1 MEVKPREAM
10 SEGFPGQEVPAG
22 KPHLEM
28 PKGHRVKDA
37 RSRRS
42 SGDGAGEPNTEAR
55 FPRMMYWARRIEQEL
70 DRVLQ
75 HASAQQLR
83 GLGDE
88 ATRLPAQRSVAGL
101 CSSICFRTG
110 PDRSEPGYIP
120 TGPDRTGPSAG
131 TCEVLRRSCFGPMP
145 RLSISARLLASM
157 APGPAFL
164 PKVPPSCPKSRLPAH
179 CPAFLSSFPP
189 SCPAQLLFIVL
200 LSLGGICSF
209 FWQQMTQEVQIYN
222 EKRRQFSLLRNS
234 PGDVVQKVSSDI
246 EKLLGKKRK
255 ALERLTREA
264 ERLQKEHVWKD
275 NIKEWDMEYYDSKA
289 ELDYYAV
296 QDADGHGHAAPS
308 SSLRLEFV
316 YDPNFRNSVNFS
328 YTAVQIPTDIYKGSP
343 VILNE
348 LNWTQGL
355 EKTFVENSREDPSLL
370 WQAFGSATGV
380 TRYYPAT
387 PWRAPDKIDLYDV
400 RRRSWYI
407 QGASSPKDMVILVDV
422 SGSVSGLTL
431 KLIKASVIE
440 MLDTLSDDDY
450 VNVARFSEKAE
461 PVVPC
466 FKHLVQANVRN
477 KRTFKQAVQL
487 MQAKGMTDY
496 KSGFHFAFQQ
506 LLNVTNMPRA
516 NCNKVI
522 MLFTDG
528 GEDRAQDV
536 FEQYNWPN
544 KTVRVFTFSVGQ
556 HNYDVTPLQ
565 WIACANKGY
574 YFEIR
579 SICAIRTNTQE
590 YLDVLGRPM
599 VLAGNR
605 AKQVQWTNVYQDA
618 LGLGLVVTGTMP
630 VFNLTV
636 EGSSQNQ
643 LILGVMGVDVH
654 LDEIKKLTPRYNLG
668 ANGYIFAIDPNG
680 YVLLH
685 PNLQPKGARGPLG
698 LRTRTVT
705 CFVAEPLKGVQAGR
719 VPGGGAQAAAPPTAH
734 LNLRGA
740 PGPRNTCLPLPLQ
753 MVNLPEPVT
762 LDFLDA
768 ELEDVNK
775 QEIRRQMI
783 DGRPGQSAISSLV
796 KSIDEAGGR
805 SGRRPSGGLFRTLSC
820 CSSSHT
826 GRLCS
831 RQQAARWV
839 TGWLSLVPVWWC
851 ATTAFA
857 PPVVALEVEA
867 EAVARPWF
875 SASGA
880 CLAVGSR
887 GVPCPMSFGR
897 TAHGRPR
904 ITDSDLTKLSGEFPS
919 KARYIDEARR
929 IYTWT
934 PVNGT
939 DYSLGLVLPTYNEY
953 YLRAD
958 LNDEMLQ
965 LQYLESLL
973 PSTFDTEGHVF
984 IAPREYCTKLHV
996 TDNNTQFLENFI
1008 SLMVE
1013 ITPESKDCDQDLIHN
1028 LILESDI
1035 VWQLAARVR
1044 VPGTVRVHGQRSHPS
1059 LSQHVR
1065 VPAGQGGAETRRH
1078 WRSQSKK
1085 DTVVAAPVRSV
1096 SPLSPLPG
1104 SCSVSCSSRQRGV
1117 RLIVPSRRWRTLT
1130 LCTGAVSGARVWSP
1144 AARRSLCAV
1153 GVSRVPVRV
1162 SHRAADSWTED
1173 PEPFN
1178 SNYYRRSMDKKGYV
1192 FHAPL
1197 RSAGDEALG
1206 SDNGTVGILVTTAVE
1221 ITVGGKTVKPAVVG
1235 VKLDLEAWVDKF
1247 KILASNQSD
1256 ARQGSHK
1263 CGPSSSC
1270 EMDCEVNSDDLMCY
1284 LLDDGGFLVM
1294 SNQKEHWK
1302 KVGQFFGDV
1311 DPSLMHALFNN
1322 SIYARKQSFDYHA
1335 VCEATASSRTGA
1347 ARRGVFVPTI
1357 ADLLNVA
1364 WWTSAATWSLIQHV
1378 LYGLTYHSWFAAD
1391 PGAVEAEAADARESS
1406 CVTVYSQFY
1415 FTNTSNSYNTL
1426 QDCGNC
1432 SRLFHAKRIEKTN
1445 LLFVVAE
1452 TPCKSCEME
1461 KLAQEENPCELLSLA
1476 RYRRGP
1482 STCFDY
1488 NVQVRRAEKRCGPSA
1503 GQVYGGENTSECGR
1517 GFSLRPPSAVLLC
1530 LQLILLCLST
1540 SL

>member
-1 MEVKPREAM
+1 M
-10 SEGFPGQEVPAG
+10 S
-22 KPHLEM
+22 
-28 PKGHRVKDA
+28 
-37 RSRRS
+37 
-42 SGDGAGEPNTEAR
+42 
-55 FPRMMYWARRIEQEL
+55 
-70 DRVLQ
+70 
-75 HASAQQLR
+75 LR
-83 GLGDE
+83 H
-88 ATRLPAQRSVAGL
+88 Q
-101 CSSICFRTG
+101 
-110 PDRSEPGYIP
+110 
-120 TGPDRTGPSAG
+120 
-131 TCEVLRRSCFGPMP
+131 
-145 RLSISARLLASM
+145 
-157 APGPAFL
+157 
-164 PKVPPSCPKSRLPAH
+164 
-179 CPAFLSSFPP
+179 
-189 SCPAQLLFIVL
+189 
-200 LSLGGICSF
+200 
-209 FWQQMTQEVQIYN
+209 
-222 EKRRQFSLLRNS
+222 
-234 PGDVVQKVSSDI
+234 
-246 EKLLGKKRK
+246 
-255 ALERLTREA
+255 
-264 ERLQKEHVWKD
+264 
-275 NIKEWDMEYYDSKA
+275 
-289 ELDYYAV
+289 YAV

-506 LLNVTNMPRA
+506 LLNVRA

-685 PNLQPKGARGPLG
+685 PNLQPKVG
-698 LRTRTVT
+698 
-705 CFVAEPLKGVQAGR
+705 
-719 VPGGGAQAAAPPTAH
+719 AAPAAFR
-734 LNLRGA
+734 RGGLYTGRGHA
-740 PGPRNTCLPLPLQ
+740 GPSAYVRGHDVSILYR
-753 MVNLPEPVT
+753 
-762 LDFLDA
+762 FL
-768 ELEDVNK
+768 
-775 QEIRRQMI
+775 
-783 DGRPGQSAISSLV
+783 SSL
-796 KSIDEAGGR
+796 
-805 SGRRPSGGLFRTLSC
+805 L
-820 CSSSHT
+820 
-826 GRLCS
+826 
-831 RQQAARWV
+831 Q
-839 TGWLSLVPVWWC
+839 
-851 ATTAFA
+851 
-857 PPVVALEVEA
+857 
-867 EAVARPWF
+867 
-875 SASGA
+875 
-880 CLAVGSR
+880 
-887 GVPCPMSFGR
+887 
-897 TAHGRPR
+897 
-904 ITDSDLTKLSGEFPS
+904 
-919 KARYIDEARR
+919 RYIDEARR

-939 DYSLGLVLPTYNEY
+939 DY
-953 YLRAD
+953 
-958 LNDEMLQ
+958 
-965 LQYLESLL
+965 
-973 PSTFDTEGHVF
+973 
-984 IAPREYCTKLHV
+984 
-996 TDNNTQFLENFI
+996 
-1008 SLMVE
+1008 
-1013 ITPESKDCDQDLIHN
+1013 
-1028 LILESDI
+1028 
-1035 VWQLAARVR
+1035 
-1044 VPGTVRVHGQRSHPS
+1044 S

-1197 RSAGDEALG
+1197 RSGEY
-1206 SDNGTVGILVTTAVE
+1206 NGTVGILVTTAVE

-1247 KILASNQSD
+1247 KILATSFVCASRHVSAMICVFICFCLLNQ
-1256 ARQGSHK
+1256 
-1263 CGPSSSC
+1263 
-1270 EMDCEVNSDDLMCY
+1270 
-1284 LLDDGGFLVM
+1284 
-1294 SNQKEHWK
+1294 
-1302 KVGQFFGDV
+1302 VGQFFGDV

-1364 WWTSAATWSLIQHV
+1364 WWTSAALWV
-1378 LYGLTYHSWFAAD
+1378 LRRRSSRLTPDSD

-1426 QDCGNC
+1426 QDCGN
-1432 SRLFHAKRIEKTN
+1432 F
-1445 LLFVVAE
+1445 
-1452 TPCKSCEME
+1452 
-1461 KLAQEENPCELLSLA
+1461 QEENPCELLSLA

-1503 GQVYGGENTSECGR
+1503 GQVYGGVCAALSR
-1517 GFSLRPPSAVLLC
+1517 GCSWRVSRE
-1530 LQLILLCLST
+1530 
-1540 SL
+1540 